1 MPLTGT
7 TSVLACLSC
16 AGIPPLSGFWSK
28 LIIIVALWK
37 AGLYGCAM
45 VAAFASVLTL
55 AYFLTM
61 QRMAFFGKLRAD
73 LEQVKEVG
81 FGLALP
87 MIILALITVAAGLS
101 FPLIMHWFALSPGM
115 MAGG

>member
-1 MPLTGT
+1 
-7 TSVLACLSC
+7 
-16 AGIPPLSGFWSK
+16 
-28 LIIIVALWK
+28 
-37 AGLYGCAM
+37 M
-45 VAAFASVLTL
+45 VAAFASVITL

-87 MIILALITVAAGLS
+87 MVILALITVAAGLS

-115 MAGG
+115 TAGG